1 MVIITLR
8 RTEYQLERTFGNFL
22 LNNNPVC
29 LSLEDTVRADA
40 AGRGK
45 VPGRTAIPAGRYK
58 VNLTHSAR
66 LIKMYFEIMEV
77 PNFTGVR
84 IHGGNTEKD
93 TDACPL
99 TGTKRIDN
107 SVIGSQTALK
117 ELVKAVLLAFIDDSD
132 KQIFI
137 DVIDTQKPL
146 V

>member
-8 RTEYQLERTFGNFL
+8 RTDYQLERTFGIFSV
-22 LNNNPVC
+22 NNNQIC
-29 LSLEDTVRADA
+29 LSLEDTVRANA
-40 AGRGK
+40 EGKGK

-58 VNLTHSAR
+58 VNLTWSER
-66 LIKMYFEIMEV
+66 LGKMYFEILSV

-93 TDACPL
+93 TYACPL
-99 TGTKRIDN
+99 TGSKRIEN
-107 SVIGSQTALK
+107 SVIGSQVALR
-117 ELVKAVLLAFIDDSD
+117 EFEKAVLTAFISDGD
-132 KQIFI
+132 KQIYI